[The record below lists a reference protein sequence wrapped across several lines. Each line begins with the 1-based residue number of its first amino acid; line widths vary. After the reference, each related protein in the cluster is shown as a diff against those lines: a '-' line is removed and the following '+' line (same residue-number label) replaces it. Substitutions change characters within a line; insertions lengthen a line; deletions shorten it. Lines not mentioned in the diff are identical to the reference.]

1 MNFFESFNVRVDHAI
16 QSTER
21 KRNCSEKKRIQA
33 VSDNEWHN
41 FCGLQRETDIAAE
54 DGMC

>member
-1 MNFFESFNVRVDHAI
+1 M
-16 QSTER
+16 QSSPQ
-21 KRNCSEKKRIQA
+21 SENEIVARKKRIQA